1 MANVSQLIKKDNTQV
16 GGYKKVFPKTYFG
29 NIVDEQ
35 SGLSLPDVLSGFNMY
50 FLDYVGNASET
61 RLQVPSFLRKTGL
74 WITYVMYD
82 KTIIVEWYASDDI
95 SDDAFRED
103 SNWRKG
109 NNILVGDITISS
121 NGNWIING
129 VDSGIKAQGERGITP
144 ILRVNNNKLEV
155 SYTNGASFNVLSDY
169 IAAWF
174 RWVDIGNGVGKIQ
187 ISRDNSSWSDLS
199 PEFTNNLKIADYVSS
214 VGELP
219 SGVALGTIYGVG
231 PTYDSSDTSHTN
243 PIYTLY
249 VYTSDGWLDNG
260 HFTSIAAGIVQTI
273 GGNENVVMSQKAV
286 CDAVGLNEYPT
297 FSASEAYSAGDVVN
311 YNGKLY
317 KFTADH
323 ATGAWIGTDVEPYN
337 LKKDIEERYGTY
349 TDNPEFIRAYTDAE
363 GKFLWGIRIDG
374 SIEWAKGV
382 PTPIQNAL
390 KELADKI
397 KVGGDKIEEVET
409 ALNEKI
415 EALQDAIDVINAS
428 LKPLTDTF
436 SFQDNEEFAHVIIDA
451 DGKVLFGIKTDGSPY
466 YPHNEMYHVEQNEE
480 FIHTVV
486 DSEGRLLFGIYR
498 DSGKPYFPLNEM
510 YHVIQNEEYFAAWL
524 DTDDKV
530 LLGIKRDGELIG
542 NIRDVNVLKD
552 TIIEIQKEIGKL
564 SKTDVIARNSSRFP
578 AVMSACRYKGGTHD
592 FQMCIITDSHAEELA
607 VQNAVSLCNNIDV
620 IDSIIHCGDITG
632 YTYDKSQVSTF
643 MNDIKKCTKPWL
655 IVIGNHDVGNT
666 MYVHYGA
673 THDEAYESFIKPM
686 VTNNILRE
694 GEYQAGKS
702 YYYHDFPSR
711 KVRVIV
717 IYDYDNPLDI
727 ADNDYWDTIEYDP
740 SIPKVIPG
748 NKYTVGDKINCGGF
762 VDKSFVCKKEVKTI
776 DDSYATS
783 NTMPTYKVGRAV
795 VCIGKEQAQWLV
807 STLKNT
813 PSEYG
818 IIIATHSPAML
829 NSTNQT
835 QYNFAID
842 TPKTGKGEGMN
853 AMSTD
858 LLPEIVD
865 AFINKS
871 AKQIH
876 VKMKSG
882 DWHDSDASYLNTI
895 TGSDGE
901 KYAYDLDVD
910 FTDRNDCYFAGY
922 VGGHAH
928 DDLIYKHDSYKGQY
942 SVNPVCAITEQ
953 ANRRHADIIDVRE
966 DSLCYDAL
974 TCFSCSKGRIAL
986 SRLGNTLS
994 INGKHRDIEIINTNI

>member
-1 MANVSQLIKKDNTQV
+1 MADRIQQRRDTAARWSQYNPILLEGEV
-16 GGYKKVFPKTYFG
+16 GYELDTDQYK
-29 NIVDEQ
+29 
-35 SGLSLPDVLSGFNMY
+35 
-50 FLDYVGNASET
+50 
-61 RLQVPSFLRKTGL
+61 
-74 WITYVMYD
+74 
-82 KTIIVEWYASDDI
+82 
-95 SDDAFRED
+95 
-103 SNWRKG
+103 
-109 NNILVGDITISS
+109 VGD
-121 NGNWIING
+121 
-129 VDSGIKAQGERGITP
+129 GEHTWNDLPYRGDPCLQQTGTSTTTP
-144 ILRVNNNKLEV
+144 
-155 SYTNGASFNVLSDY
+155 
-169 IAAWF
+169 
-174 RWVDIGNGVGKIQ
+174 
-187 ISRDNSSWSDLS
+187 
-199 PEFTNNLKIADYVSS
+199 
-214 VGELP
+214 
-219 SGVALGTIYGVG
+219 
-231 PTYDSSDTSHTN
+231 
-243 PIYTLY
+243 
-249 VYTSDGWLDNG
+249 
-260 HFTSIAAGIVQTI
+260 
-273 GGNENVVMSQKAV
+273 MSQKAV
-286 CDAVGLNEYPT
+286 TDELELLDNNIGIDEYPT
-297 FSASEAYSAGDVVN
+297 FNTTTSYSIGSIVKYDR
-311 YNGKLY
+311 KLY
-317 KFTADH
+317 KFTTAH
-323 ATGAWIGTDVEPYN
+323 AAGAWTGADVEPYN

-349 TDNPEFIRAYTDAE
+349 TDNPEFIRVYTDAE

-397 KVGGDKIEEVET
+397 KDGGDQIDEVET

-428 LKPLTDTF
+428 LKTLTDTF
-436 SFQDNEEFAHVIIDA
+436 SYQDNPEFVYVVTDA
-451 DGKVLFGIKTDGSPY
+451 DGKVLFGLTAEGKPY
-466 YPHNEMYHVEQNEE
+466 YPN
-480 FIHTVV
+480 
-486 DSEGRLLFGIYR
+486 
-498 DSGKPYFPLNEM
+498 NEM

-530 LLGIKRDGELIG
+530 LLGIRRDGELIG
-542 NIRDVNVLKD
+542 NIRDLNVLKD
-552 TIIEIQKEIGKL
+552 TIIEIQKEIDKL

-620 IDSIIHCGDITG
+620 IDSIIHCGDITS

-748 NKYTVGDKINCGGF
+748 NTYTVGDKINCGGF

-910 FTDRNDCYFAGY
+910 FTNRNDCYFAGY

-953 ANRRHADIIDVRE
+953 ANRRHADIIDVRK

-986 SRLGNTLS
+986 SRLGNILS